1 MIEFD
6 EHVRQRPG
14 IDLTPMLD
22 VVFLLL
28 IFFLLTSAFSRP
40 MLPLN
45 LPEAKSAEMSNEP
58 PVAISIKIDGSI
70 YVNNQSVAANELYDV
85 LSKMYH
91 GSHRKDLNLM
101 SDKGV
106 PFGKVVEVL
115 DIAKQSGAENIAV
128 VTEKRP

>member
-6 EHVRQRPG
+6 EHVSERSG
-14 IDLTPMLD
+14 IDLTPMID

-28 IFFLLTSAFSRP
+28 IFFLLTSVYAKP

-45 LPEAKSAEMSNEP
+45 LPEARSA
-58 PVAISIKIDGSI
+58 VATADPLVTIAIKVDGSI
-70 YVNNQSVAANELYDV
+70 YVNNDSVPLEELQGR
-85 LSKMYH
+85 LSGLYA
-91 GSHRKDLNLM
+91 SARAKDLNLM

-115 DIAKQSGAENIAV
+115 DAAKQAGAENIAV
-128 VTEKRP
+128 VTEKKP